1 MRYIIT
7 LFWALMLTC
16 SSLMAG
22 SPLLERLQGI
32 KEISDIREMEV
43 EGFEEYYEFWFEQPV
58 DHEDASRGTFRQRVL
73 LGHRDFNAPVV
84 VSNGAGIYDFQAGR
98 YVKES
103 QLPHQARA
111 HMGQLCARYPDLSFE
126 AYHGEEIYV
135 YNPNV
140 VTLNHLNRVG
150 VPYQECGVDQM
161 PTPWTKVIVEQDH
174 PMLVQ
179 AQEYLLSHW
188 GEDYE
193 VIFSNLYL
201 LEVTA
206 KGANKGTMV
215 AYVAKLLGIKPENVY
230 CMGDNQNDIPMLEVS
245 AIPFAPAN
253 CAQPVK
259 AWGARLVGHTD
270 DHAVAQVIE
279 ILDGIYK

>member
-1 MRYIIT
+1 MGK
-7 LFWALMLTC
+7 FD
-16 SSLMAG
+16 G
-22 SPLLERLQGI
+22 
-32 KEISDIREMEV
+32 
-43 EGFEEYYEFWFEQPV
+43 
-58 DHEDASRGTFRQRVL
+58 VL
-73 LGHRDFNAPVV
+73 LYTDYDDTLYNQHLTVSEENHRAIRYFMQEGGRFSIATGRAKRAFAPQIEKEHLEFNAPVV

-103 QLPHQARA
+103 QLPHKARE
-111 HMGQLCARYPDLSFE
+111 HMGQLCAQYPDLSFE

-140 VTLNHLNRVG
+140 VTLKHLNRVG

-179 AQEYLLSHW
+179 AQAYLLSHW

-193 VIFSNLYL
+193 VIFSNPYL

-259 AWGARLVGHTD
+259 DWGARLVGHTD

-279 ILDGIYK
+279 ILDGIYQ

>member
-1 MRYIIT
+1 MGK
-7 LFWALMLTC
+7 FD
-16 SSLMAG
+16 G
-22 SPLLERLQGI
+22 
-32 KEISDIREMEV
+32 
-43 EGFEEYYEFWFEQPV
+43 
-58 DHEDASRGTFRQRVL
+58 VL
-73 LGHRDFNAPVV
+73 LYTDYDDTLYNQHLTVSEENHRAIRYFMQEGGRFSIATGRAKRTFAPQIEKEHLEFNAPVV

-103 QLPHQARA
+103 QLPHKARE
-111 HMGQLCARYPDLSFE
+111 HMGQLCAQYPDLSFE

-140 VTLNHLNRVG
+140 VTLKHLNRVG

-193 VIFSNLYL
+193 VIFSNPYL

-206 KGANKGTMV
+206 KGANKGLSVLWV
-215 AYVAKLLGIKPENVY
+215 ANHLQVKRQDIY
-230 CMGDNQNDIPMLEVS
+230 CVGNGLNDIPMLQVS
-245 AIPFAPAN
+245 ALSFAPAN
-253 CAQPVK
+253 SYP
-259 AWGARLVGHTD
+259 
-270 DHAVAQVIE
+270 AVRAAADVVLPSCDESCVAEMIRQLE
-279 ILDGIYK
+279 ERYPATP